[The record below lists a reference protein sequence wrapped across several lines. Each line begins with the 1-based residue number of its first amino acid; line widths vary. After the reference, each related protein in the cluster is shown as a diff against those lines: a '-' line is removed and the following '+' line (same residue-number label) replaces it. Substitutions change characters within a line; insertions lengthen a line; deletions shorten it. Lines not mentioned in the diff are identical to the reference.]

1 MSEERQHGPV
11 VLMQRDD
18 GTLQLRDNLTRLWCA
33 CGAPAVYHIKEDEG
47 TIHEFHCVRCFRSH
61 STFHLLKIWPE
72 HYRAVTH
79 LDPNQRKTVEIR
91 KADRGFEVGDL
102 LQLREWDPETESY
115 TGQQTFRRVTHILS
129 GEPWVPNGYVAL
141 SIREVL

>member
-11 VLMQRDD
+11 VLMQKED
-18 GTLQLRDNLTRLWCA
+18 GSLQLRDNLSMLWCA
-33 CGAPAVYHIKEDEG
+33 CSAPAVHHSKEAEG
-47 TIHEFHCVRCFRSH
+47 TIHEFLCVRCFREN

-72 HYRAVTH
+72 HYQAVTH

-91 KADRGFEVGDL
+91 KDDRKFAVGDL
-102 LQLREWDPETESY
+102 LELQEWDPETERY
-115 TGQQTFRRVTHILS
+115 TGEQTFRRVTHILR
-129 GEPWVPNGYVAL
+129 GEPWVPSGYVAL